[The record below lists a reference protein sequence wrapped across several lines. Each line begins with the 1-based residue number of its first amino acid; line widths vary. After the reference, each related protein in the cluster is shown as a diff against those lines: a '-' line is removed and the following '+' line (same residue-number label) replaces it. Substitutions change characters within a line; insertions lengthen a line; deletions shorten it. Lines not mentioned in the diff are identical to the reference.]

1 METMR
6 LEEWIRQATDELTQA
21 GVDSP
26 RLDAQVLAAHALGRD
41 RSWVLAHP
49 EESVVGDHLQGLL
62 RRRKNREP
70 LAYITG
76 QREFYGRR
84 FAVDPDV
91 LVPRQETEFLVER
104 AKLWVS
110 DGRDWSILDVGTG
123 SGCIGITL
131 ALECPG
137 SKVTL
142 LDKSA
147 NALRVAS
154 KNADSLGARIEGYV
168 HSDLYQWLPKK
179 RYRLVVSNPPY
190 VAHRDD
196 LPPEVREFEPHDALF
211 AEADGL
217 AMYRRLAAETFAA
230 THCEVLMVEIGQGQ
244 EGQVEAVFVEYGWQ
258 MVDAMCDLNR
268 IVRTLTFVPAEV
280 TTL

>member
-1 METMR
+1 MK
-6 LEEWIRQATDELTQA
+6 LGDWLRQATEELSQA

-26 RLDAQVLAAHALGRD
+26 RLDAQVLAAHAIGQD

-49 EESVVGDHLQGLL
+49 EEPIVSEHLQGFLS
-62 RRRKNREP
+62 RRKNREP
-70 LAYITG
+70 LAYIIG
-76 QREFYGRR
+76 EREFYGRS
-84 FAVDPDV
+84 FFVDPDV

-104 AKLWVS
+104 AKLWMI
-110 DGRDWSILDVGTG
+110 DGEDWSILDVGTG

-137 SKVTL
+137 CSVTL

-147 NALRVAS
+147 NALRVAN
-154 KNADSLGARIEGYV
+154 KNADSLNARVDYV
-168 HSDLYQWLPKK
+168 HSDLFRWLPKR
-179 RYRLVVSNPPY
+179 RYRMVVSNPPY

-196 LPPEVREFEPHDALF
+196 LPPEVRDFEPADALF

-217 AMYRRLAAETFAA
+217 AMYRRLAAETFTA
-230 THCEVLMVEIGQGQ
+230 TRCEVLIVEIGQGQ
-244 EGQVEAVFVEYGWQ
+244 ENEVEAIFSEYGWQ
-258 MVDAMCDLNR
+258 MADAMCDLSR
-268 IVRTLTFVPAEV
+268 IVRTLTFIPAEV

>member
-1 METMR
+1 MR
-6 LEEWIRQATDELTQA
+6 LGDWIRQATEELSQA

-26 RLDAQVLAAHALGRD
+26 RLDAQVLAAHAMGQD
-41 RSWVLAHP
+41 RSWILAHP
-49 EESVVGDHLQGLL
+49 EEPIVSDHLQGFLQ
-62 RRRKNREP
+62 RRKNREP
-70 LAYITG
+70 LAYIVG
-76 QREFYGRR
+76 EREFYGRS
-84 FAVDPDV
+84 FFVDPDV

-104 AKLWVS
+104 AKLWMV
-110 DGRDWSILDVGTG
+110 DGADWSILDVGTG

-131 ALECPG
+131 ALEFPG
-137 SKVTL
+137 STVTL

-147 NALRVAS
+147 NALRVAN
-154 KNADSLGARIEGYV
+154 KNADALGARVDFV
-168 HSDLYQWLPKK
+168 HSDLYRWLPKR
-179 RYRLVVSNPPY
+179 RYRMVVSNPPY

-230 THCEVLMVEIGQGQ
+230 TRCEVLIVEIGQGQ
-244 EGQVEAVFVEYGWQ
+244 EGEVEAVFSEYGWQ
-258 MVDAMCDLNR
+258 LADAMCDLNR
-268 IVRTLTFVPAEV
+268 IVRTLTFIPAEV

>member
-1 METMR
+1 MR
-6 LEEWIRQATDELTQA
+6 LGDWIQQAADELTQA

-26 RLDAQVLAAHALGRD
+26 RLDAQVLAAHALGQD

-49 EESVVGDHLQGLL
+49 EETVVGDCLQGLL
-62 RRRKNREP
+62 LRRKNREP
-70 LAYITG
+70 LAYIVG
-76 QREFYGRR
+76 EREFYGRR
-84 FAVDPDV
+84 FFVDPDV

-104 AKLWVS
+104 AKLWMNGV
-110 DGRDWSILDVGTG
+110 DDWSILDVGTG

-137 SKVTL
+137 SAVTL

-147 NALRVAS
+147 NALRVAN
-154 KNADSLGARIEGYV
+154 KNADALGARVDFV
-168 HSDLYQWLPKK
+168 HSDLFKWLPK
-179 RYRLVVSNPPY
+179 RRFRMVVSNPPY

-196 LPPEVREFEPHDALF
+196 LPPEVRDFEPPDALF

-230 THCEVLMVEIGQGQ
+230 TRCEVLIVEIGQGQ
-244 EGQVEAVFVEYGWQ
+244 EGEVEAVFSEYGWQ
-258 MVDAMCDLNR
+258 MADAMCDLNR
-268 IVRTLTFVPAEV
+268 IVRTLTFIPAEV